1 MGQSLARLQHALK
14 TRSNTFALLLSLCAL
29 LQFATLALSNTALAW
44 LRIGYSVCVCVYVCL
59 RAQESA
65 TLSLSCVTDE
75 PNVDVD
81 VDVGVAV
88 AVAVNVAAWPD
99 WFSFAC

>member
-1 MGQSLARLQHALK
+1 M
-14 TRSNTFALLLSLCAL
+14 
-29 LQFATLALSNTALAW
+29 
-44 LRIGYSVCVCVYVCL
+44 